1 MNLVRSGTKQ
11 PQRFPFSAED
21 KARLTPSSYPTAF
34 YVKFRIEPA
43 RPQDVPQ
50 IHALIRALADYEK
63 LSHIVSGTESQLHD
77 ELFGERSVIEAV
89 VGWEDDRAVGF
100 ALFFQNFST
109 FLARR
114 GLYLEDLFVL
124 PAARGRGYGK
134 QLMRHLAALAVERG
148 CGRFEWAVLD
158 WNQPAIDF
166 YQSLGAEVLP
176 DWRICRLTGDAL
188 DRFGRR
194 PSAA

>member
-1 MNLVRSGTKQ
+1 VE
-11 PQRFPFSAED
+11 FHIA
-21 KARLTPSSYPTAF
+21 
-34 YVKFRIEPA
+34 PA

-50 IHALIRALADYEK
+50 IHALVRALSEYEK
-63 LSHIVSGTESQLHD
+63 LSHLVTGTEAQLHD
-77 ELFGERSVIEAV
+77 ELFGDRPVIEAV
-89 VGWEDDRAVGF
+89 VAWEEGAAVGF
-100 ALFFQNFST
+100 ALFFQNFSS

-134 QLMRHLAALAVERG
+134 ALMQHLAALAVERN

-176 DWRICRLTGDAL
+176 DWRICRLTGAAL
-188 DRFGRR
+188 QRFA
-194 PSAA
+194 PQAAA